1 MTKKRSFVLITLL
14 AAMSCLNAN
23 EFESNEA
30 ITKLNK
36 ATSLTGVS
44 NNELLLPIPF

>member
-36 ATSLTGVS
+36 ATSLLIQEQIGRAHV
-44 NNELLLPIPF
+44 